1 MRRDGVS
8 PPRDGAALT
17 RRRSKQA
24 LDPSAAALIRPLSTF
39 SQGLV
44 AEWVRR
50 HGSPEEDP
58 QKADMWRV
66 CGMMYTSASREKK
79 GTISSIITYNLTAH
93 VRAVRVN
100 LVDTAINRPSD
111 GLDVAKFT
119 CGMCTNHRGHGAC
132 VSYSGQL
139 RGSRVVG
146 RGS

>member
-50 HGSPEEDP
+50 HGSLEEDP

-66 CGMMYTSASREKK
+66 CGMMYKIHKCVKREERNNFQYHY
-79 GTISSIITYNLTAH
+79 IQ
-93 VRAVRVN
+93 
-100 LVDTAINRPSD
+100 SD
-111 GLDVAKFT
+111 ST
-119 CGMCTNHRGHGAC
+119 CESC
-132 VSYSGQL
+132 
-139 RGSRVVG
+139 
-146 RGS
+146 